1 MIFLR
6 VSLTLCFET
15 RTKSLCHHHI
25 VATHTRGWTGSLM
38 IEHAVTRYLL
48 LRGLQDTSITWRLA
62 HEQTNVGKT
71 GKQSCYGKYRFVAFS
86 SLYHSSS
93 HPFLPT
99 PFAKHTNRTNM
110 TTPITV
116 SAQMK
121 ALWSTPTTGGAH
133 EGKGKG
139 HIIAVRYP
147 AKKRDREWLVGSPP
161 VWYKPPL
168 NDDQKDVWKT
178 KDKTNLVIQ
187 NLDLGAD
194 AHLMRVYRAGKFLV
208 EIGNVLVDPFATP
221 ANNAGAGVAQ
231 NTGAGQD
238 DEEEDEDEEEFEEQ
252 DIIQS
257 DTDDEEDAATHST
270 SAGEA
275 EGSEDEDGDR
285 KELAKMLRINREKM
299 EEDDERLRHG

>member
-1 MIFLR
+1 
-6 VSLTLCFET
+6 
-15 RTKSLCHHHI
+15 
-25 VATHTRGWTGSLM
+25 
-38 IEHAVTRYLL
+38 
-48 LRGLQDTSITWRLA
+48 
-62 HEQTNVGKT
+62 
-71 GKQSCYGKYRFVAFS
+71 
-86 SLYHSSS
+86 
-93 HPFLPT
+93 
-99 PFAKHTNRTNM
+99 M

-208 EIGNVLVDPFATP
+208 EVGNVLVDPFATP